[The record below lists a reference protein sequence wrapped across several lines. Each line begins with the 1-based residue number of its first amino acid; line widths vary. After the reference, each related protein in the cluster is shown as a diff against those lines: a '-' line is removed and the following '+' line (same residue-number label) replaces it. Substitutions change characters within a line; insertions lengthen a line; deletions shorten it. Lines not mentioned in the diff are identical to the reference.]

1 VALPG
6 PFNADVMP
14 THGEACGTMKVL
26 REGVKDIVAI
36 GGRMMRT
43 AVGSD
48 ESSELTDALVAE
60 LQERGHE
67 IVAFGPVANE
77 EESDWPLVCGQVA
90 ETVAAGEADEGIVC
104 CWTGT
109 GASIA
114 ANKVPGIR
122 AALVHDAETA
132 RGARVWNHANVLAL
146 SLRATPIP
154 VMREILDA
162 WYETS
167 FSEGEA
173 QSDWNRQQ
181 IDRIRQLEEKYR
193 QAKVKRS

>member
-1 VALPG
+1 MWGLFDANL
-6 PFNADVMP
+6 MP
-14 THGEACGTMKVL
+14 THWGACGTMGESGMEV
-26 REGVKDIVAI
+26 RERLAKGELL
-36 GGRMMRT
+36 MRT

-48 ESSELTDALVAE
+48 ERSELTDALVAE
-60 LQERGHE
+60 LEKRGHE
-67 IVAFGPVANE
+67 IVAFGPVADQG
-77 EESDWPLVCGQVA
+77 ESDWPLVCGRVA
-90 ETVAAGEADEGIVC
+90 EAVASGEADEGIVC

-132 RGARVWNHANVLAL
+132 RGARIWNHANVLAF

-167 FSEGEA
+167 SSEGEA
-173 QSDWNRQQ
+173 QRDWNRQQ
-181 IDRIRQLEEKYR
+181 IERIRQLEEKYR
-193 QAKVKRS
+193 QADVELS